1 MFMLHSVLMPNEK
14 MVQARFL
21 KNQLKNT
28 LIDTPD
34 DSVLEVGP
42 FKYYVSMF
50 LAFLGPPTND
60 SINGSVNQ
68 QKLPFSDPPSGSTH
82 PPLC

>member
-50 LAFLGPPTND
+50 LAFLGPPTKV
-60 SINGSVNQ
+60 SINSTVRSRFKEEFGSGKKV
-68 QKLPFSDPPSGSTH
+68 S
-82 PPLC
+82 